1 MGKTETEPEGMR
13 ESKRREGKKKQ
24 EIKPERD
31 RKERE
36 ARRERQKKTTRGK
49 KREKRQV
56 RGVKRQRPKPELGQ
70 AGASGEELGEQEC
83 QAEVQEGHGA
93 HHQRVGSSLERWGK
107 GSLSA

>member
-1 MGKTETEPEGMR
+1 MR

-36 ARRERQKKTTRGK
+36 ARRERQEKKTTRGT

>member
-1 MGKTETEPEGMR
+1 M
-13 ESKRREGKKKQ
+13 ESNEKS
-24 EIKPERD
+24 I
-31 RKERE
+31 
-36 ARRERQKKTTRGK
+36 RERQEKKTTRGK